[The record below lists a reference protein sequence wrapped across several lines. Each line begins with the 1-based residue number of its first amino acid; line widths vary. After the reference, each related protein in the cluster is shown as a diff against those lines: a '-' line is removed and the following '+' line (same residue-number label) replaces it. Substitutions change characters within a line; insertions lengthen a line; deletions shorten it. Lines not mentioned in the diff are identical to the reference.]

1 MDAII
6 VKNVSKKFRQSSA
19 TTLKTFLLR
28 DLWKR
33 DVSQKAFWALKDI
46 SVSVRKG
53 TTFGIIGQNGS
64 GKSTLLKMVAGIL
77 MPDAGDLSVHGR
89 ISALIELG
97 AGFHPD
103 FSGRENIYIN
113 GMLLGLSKKM
123 IHSKIDE
130 IIEFSELRDFIDE
143 PVRTYSSGM
152 YSRLGFS
159 VAVSVDP
166 DVLLIDEVF
175 AVGDEGFVH
184 KCKAK
189 MNEFKK
195 KGKTILF
202 VTHDLGTVENWCD
215 EAMWLDSGAIGMQGT
230 VGVTVDAYR
239 QSVRLKEASR
249 IQGRAGVASE
259 EERAEK
265 AIEITGVRF
274 LAHDKTER
282 AEFNPGESMLVEI
295 TCMANRAIE
304 DPSIGVGIWNG
315 DGSAC
320 CYSTSTHAEK
330 LRLPALEGRFGI
342 SFLIDDM
349 NFVEGVYLLTVS
361 IEDRDGFVFDRH
373 AQRYRFVVYTNVRD
387 AGIYRPKHR
396 WIFDHAGV

>member
-1 MDAII
+1 MLDAII
-6 VKNVSKKFRQSSA
+6 AKNVSKKFRQASS

-33 DVSQKAFWALKDI
+33 DVPQKAFWALKDI
-46 SVSVRKG
+46 SISVKKG
-53 TTFGIIGQNGS
+53 STFGIIGQNGS
-64 GKSTLLKMVAGIL
+64 GKSTLLKIVAGIL
-77 MPDAGDLSVHGR
+77 APDAGGCSVNGR

-113 GMLLGLSKKM
+113 GMLLGLSKKT
-123 IHSKIDE
+123 IHKKMDE

-184 KCKAK
+184 KCKSK

-215 EAMWLDSGAIGMQGT
+215 EAMWLDSGVM
-230 VGVTVDAYR
+230 GVAGPVSRTVDAYR
-239 QSVRLKEASR
+239 RSVRLKE
-249 IQGRAGVASE
+249 
-259 EERAEK
+259 
-265 AIEITGVRF
+265 
-274 LAHDKTER
+274 
-282 AEFNPGESMLVEI
+282 
-295 TCMANRAIE
+295 
-304 DPSIGVGIWNG
+304 
-315 DGSAC
+315 
-320 CYSTSTHAEK
+320 
-330 LRLPALEGRFGI
+330 
-342 SFLIDDM
+342 
-349 NFVEGVYLLTVS
+349 
-361 IEDRDGFVFDRH
+361 
-373 AQRYRFVVYTNVRD
+373 
-387 AGIYRPKHR
+387 
-396 WIFDHAGV
+396 

>member
-6 VKNVSKKFRQSSA
+6 AKNVSKKFRQASS

-33 DVSQKAFWALKDI
+33 AAPQKAFWALKDI
-46 SVSVRKG
+46 SISVKKG
-53 TTFGIIGQNGS
+53 STFGIIGQNGS
-64 GKSTLLKMVAGIL
+64 GKSTLLKIVAGIL
-77 MPDAGDLSVHGR
+77 APDAGGCIVNGR

-113 GMLLGLSKKM
+113 GMLLGLSKKT
-123 IHSKIDE
+123 IHKKMDE

-184 KCKAK
+184 KCKSK

-195 KGKTILF
+195 KGKSILF

-215 EAMWLDSGAIGMQGT
+215 EAMWLDSGVMGVAGP
-230 VGVTVDAYR
+230 VGRTVDAYR
-239 QSVRLKEASR
+239 RSVRLKEASR
-249 IQGRAGVASE
+249 VQGEAGAGADGRGS
-259 EERAEK
+259 K

-274 LAHDKTER
+274 LAHDKTVR
-282 AEFNPGESMLVEI
+282 AEFNPGEAMLVEI
-295 TCMANRAIE
+295 TCRANKPVE
-304 DPSIGVGIWNG
+304 DPSVGIGIWKG

-320 CYSTSTHAEK
+320 CYSTSTHAEN
-330 LRLPALEGRFGI
+330 LRLPVLEGAFRLFFMI
-342 SFLIDDM
+342 EDI

-361 IEDRDGFVFDRH
+361 IEGRDGFVFDRH
-373 AQRYRFVVYTNVRD
+373 AQRYQFVVYTNIKD
-387 AGIYRPKHR
+387 GGIYRPKHR
-396 WIFDHAGV
+396 WVFDHAGV